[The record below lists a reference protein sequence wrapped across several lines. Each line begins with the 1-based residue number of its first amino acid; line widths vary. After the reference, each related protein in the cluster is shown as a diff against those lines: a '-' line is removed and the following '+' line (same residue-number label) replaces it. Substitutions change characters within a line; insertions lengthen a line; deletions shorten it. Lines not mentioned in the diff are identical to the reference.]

1 MGGRSFKEAITMTWR
16 ERYEQ
21 WLHAPWI
28 DEKSRLELAQ
38 LTDEKEIEDRFYR
51 DLAFGTAGMRG
62 IMGAGTNRMNV
73 FIVRKA
79 TFGLANYLKQEFPGE
94 YQKGVVIAYDSRS
107 HSAEF
112 AQETARVLCACGVP
126 AKIFRHLEPVPILSF
141 AVRHLKAAGGVVITA
156 SHNPKEYNGYK
167 VYDAQGCQLVPAL
180 ADKLTAYVESVTD
193 VKSIPLTGG
202 ENFLTLLD
210 QNVVERYLDAVQQS
224 SIAPSNASELK
235 IVYTPLHGSGNVPV
249 RAILDR
255 CGFTDVTVVP
265 EQELPDGDFP
275 TVPVPNPE
283 NRGALQMGIAL
294 AEKIGAHIVIGTDP
308 DSDRIGCA
316 VRAGREYRLLSGN
329 QIGAL
334 LVDFVLSHRD
344 VTPRSTVITTVVTG
358 DLGAKAAESH
368 GAAVTRTLTGFK
380 YIGEKMTRFERTGE
394 AQFVMG
400 YEESYGYLVGTHA
413 RDKDAVVAAML
424 ICQMAAETKAAGQ
437 TLWDRLE
444 GLYAALGYYLDWQ
457 QSFTLRGKDGAA
469 QIAKT
474 MARLRSGHTAFDGV
488 VKVLDYSTGIDGL
501 PRENVMK
508 FLCSDGSWFAV
519 RPSGTEPKIKIYYCI
534 KGRSLRDAEDKLD
547 ARRQSLEAELE
558 LRP

>member
-1 MGGRSFKEAITMTWR
+1 MTWR

-380 YIGEKMTRFERTGE
+380 YIGEKITRFERTGE

>member
-1 MGGRSFKEAITMTWR
+1 MTWR

-210 QNVVERYLDAVQQS
+210 QNVVERYLGAVQQS
-224 SIAPSNASELK
+224 SIAQSNASELK

-294 AEKIGAHIVIGTDP
+294 ADKIGAHIVIGTDP

-344 VTPRSTVITTVVTG
+344 VTPRSTIITTVVTG

>member
-1 MGGRSFKEAITMTWR
+1 MTWR

-141 AVRHLKAAGGVVITA
+141 AVRHLEAAGGVVITA

-202 ENFLTLLD
+202 ENLLTLLD

-224 SIAPSNASELK
+224 SIAQSNASELK

-380 YIGEKMTRFERTGE
+380 YIGEKITRFERTGE

-424 ICQMAAETKAAGQ
+424 ICQMAAENKAAGQ

-474 MARLRSGHTAFDGV
+474 MARLRSGHTAFGGV